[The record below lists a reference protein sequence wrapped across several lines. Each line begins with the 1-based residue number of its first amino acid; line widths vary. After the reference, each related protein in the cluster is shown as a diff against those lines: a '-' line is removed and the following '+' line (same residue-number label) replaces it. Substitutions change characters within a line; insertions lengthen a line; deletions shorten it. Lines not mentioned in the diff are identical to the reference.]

1 MYKKI
6 VAIALSISL
15 ISSIILSFCDKFTLI
30 EKTDKTTVEETE
42 TTTTTTKSSE
52 SGMTNTEISTQEPIF
67 IVPDEATPFVMQEG
81 LGHKYDMDIELDPEK
96 QVVRGTVRIDIV
108 NQTDSEWLNLV
119 FRDYPSLFSDSELV
133 DYSDFVPEK
142 DREIL
147 TRISYFE
154 DESGEILAFERD
166 TVDYSV
172 ITVTLKDPIAPGQ
185 RHTIE
190 YEFEASIP
198 TISDRYGAFDGC
210 YNIANFYP
218 VLSIYE
224 NGEWSRE
231 PYIDMGECFYTII
244 SDYTVRIKTPV
255 DFALASTGLTIDVE
269 ETADGKYWNISAP
282 CARDFTFVAG
292 ADFHLLSEEVDG
304 VKIEAYY
311 LGDDID
317 FGQAILEAGVDSIR
331 AFGEAFGKYPYPDV
345 NIFETAL
352 FAGGMEYS
360 GLVMIGSDLQYYSD
374 DYSVVKEVTAHELG
388 HQWFYGIIGTDP
400 YNEPWLDESFAS
412 FTEIV
417 YADVIGDDYL
427 SSMFDS
433 YGPDSYYGENSTPIN
448 RAYDE
453 FVSDYQYYESAYTTG
468 QAMLYYLREAMGD
481 EVFYHMMRT
490 YVSRHAFGIVTEDDF
505 LNVIYEYC
513 GADNAEINGILDFY
527 IDKD

>member
-1 MYKKI
+1 
-6 VAIALSISL
+6 
-15 ISSIILSFCDKFTLI
+15 
-30 EKTDKTTVEETE
+30 
-42 TTTTTTKSSE
+42 
-52 SGMTNTEISTQEPIF
+52 
-67 IVPDEATPFVMQEG
+67 
-81 LGHKYDMDIELDPEK
+81 
-96 QVVRGTVRIDIV
+96 
-108 NQTDSEWLNLV
+108 
-119 FRDYPSLFSDSELV
+119 
-133 DYSDFVPEK
+133 
-142 DREIL
+142 
-147 TRISYFE
+147 
-154 DESGEILAFERD
+154 
-166 TVDYSV
+166 
-172 ITVTLKDPIAPGQ
+172 
-185 RHTIE
+185 
-190 YEFEASIP
+190 
-198 TISDRYGAFDGC
+198 
-210 YNIANFYP
+210 
-218 VLSIYE
+218 
-224 NGEWSRE
+224 
-231 PYIDMGECFYTII
+231 
-244 SDYTVRIKTPV
+244 
-255 DFALASTGLTIDVE
+255 VE